1 MSLRTVFLDLDDTL
15 CDAVGSR
22 PKRAHKALE
31 AFRRHHPDYDLEEL
45 LDKVMQPHPTLSR
58 ENRGLRSVF
67 AELGLEESEGGCA
80 AYDCYGQYFDPLHLF
95 EGVAET
101 LECLCHRYSLGVIT
115 NGNEA
120 IQNGKVGYLGLDR
133 YVRWLVVSEAVGLRK
148 PDPRI
153 FQHALSI
160 AGVKPR
166 EAVFVGDRLDM
177 DIGGAKAAGMRAV
190 WFNHWGGRLD
200 DGGPQPDAVIGRF
213 GELPE
218 VLAGL

>member
-1 MSLRTVFLDLDDTL
+1 MPLRAVFFDLDDTL
-15 CDAVGSR
+15 CDAVSSR
-22 PKRAHKALE
+22 QQRAHKALE
-31 AFRRHHPDYDLEEL
+31 AFCRHHPDHDLEEMI
-45 LDKVMQPHPTLSR
+45 DMVMQPHPTLSR

-67 AELGLEESEGGCA
+67 AELGLEESEGARA
-80 AYDCYGQYFDPLHLF
+80 AYYCYGQYFDPLHLF

-120 IQNGKVGYLGLDR
+120 VQNGKVGYLGLDR

-148 PDPRI
+148 PDRRI
-153 FQHALSI
+153 FQHALSQ
-160 AGVKPR
+160 AGVEPQ
-166 EAVFVGDRLDM
+166 EAVLVGDRLDM

-200 DGGPQPDAVIGRF
+200 DGGPQPDTVIGRF